1 MGGGNGLCYYR
12 VLEIER
18 SALGSEVRAAYR
30 RLALAHHPD
39 KHPPERRKAEET
51 LFKTVAEA
59 YHVLSNPAQRA
70 AYNATGRWTTA
81 ASAGRADEGKDSGDA
96 AEEEEEEERWDAFEM
111 FEQMLAG
118 GFFEQHAA
126 QQQRERALEAA
137 RELEEEG
144 RIRPSPPSRGWRRRA
159 RKDQKTARRESVQR
173 TGQDKKALKKQRK
186 ADRAAFAKLHKK
198 AAKQRKRSLSGG
210 LKGAA

>member
-1 MGGGNGLCYYR
+1 MAGSGCCYYR

-18 SALGSEVRAAYR
+18 TAAGSEVRAAYR

-39 KHPPERRKAEET
+39 KHPPERRKAEER
-51 LFKTVAEA
+51 LFKAVSEA
-59 YHVLSNPAQRA
+59 YTVLSDPAQRA
-70 AYNATGRWTTA
+70 AYNATGRRGTATA
-81 ASAGRADEGKDSGDA
+81 AGASRADVGEADDHADDGSD
-96 AEEEEEEERWDAFEM
+96 EERWDAFEM

-126 QQQRERALEAA
+126 QEQRERALEAA

-144 RIRPSPPSRGWRRRA
+144 GILAPPPSRGWRRQA
-159 RKDQKTARRESVQR
+159 RKDQKAARREGVQR

-186 ADRAAFAKLHKK
+186 AAFAKLHKK
-198 AAKQRKRSLSGG
+198 ATKQRKLLGG
-210 LKGAA
+210 LDGAA